1 MTRPPSQF
9 RDDARFRIMRLL
21 EDHPQMTQ
29 RDIADALGISLGGV
43 NYCLRGLVERGN
55 VKVQNFRASTNKR
68 GYAYVLT
75 PKGLQSRAAL
85 ARDFLERRMAEY
97 QALHDEIEALA
108 AELGD
113 VQGKS

>member
-1 MTRPPSQF
+1 MTRTSQQF
-9 RDDARFRIMRLL
+9 RDDARFRILRLL

-43 NYCLRGLVERGN
+43 NYCLHGLVERGN
-55 VKVQNFRASTNKR
+55 VKVQNFRASNNKR
-68 GYAYVLT
+68 AYAYVLT
-75 PKGLQSRAAL
+75 PKGLQSRAAM

-97 QALHDEIEALA
+97 QALHDEIEALE

-113 VQGKS
+113 VESAT

>member
-1 MTRPPSQF
+1 MTRTSQQF
-9 RDDARFRIMRLL
+9 RDDARFRILRLL

-55 VKVQNFRASTNKR
+55 VKVQNFRASNNKR
-68 GYAYVLT
+68 AYAYVLT
-75 PKGLQSRAAL
+75 PKGLQSRAAM

-97 QALHDEIEALA
+97 QALHDEIEALE
-108 AELGD
+108 AERGD
-113 VQGKS
+113 VESTT